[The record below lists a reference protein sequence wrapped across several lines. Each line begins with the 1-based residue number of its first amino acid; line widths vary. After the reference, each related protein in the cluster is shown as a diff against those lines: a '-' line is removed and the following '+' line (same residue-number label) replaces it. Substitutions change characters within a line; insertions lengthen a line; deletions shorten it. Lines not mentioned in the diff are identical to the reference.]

1 MENKMLSK
9 DELARNA
16 PPSAAEDAQFS
27 LSATQHGDQ
36 EPNEGTEGRPDHS
49 GSALWSR
56 PKPVKMVELLS
67 SRSRL
72 KF

>member
-16 PPSAAEDAQFS
+16 PPSAAEDTQFS
-27 LSATQHGDQ
+27 LSATQHGDP
-36 EPNEGTEGRPDHS
+36 EPNKGTEGRPDHS

-56 PKPVKMVELLS
+56 PEPIKLAQFLS

>member
-16 PPSAAEDAQFS
+16 PPSAADDAQFS
-27 LSATQHGDQ
+27 LSATQHGDL
-36 EPNEGTEGRPDHS
+36 EPNEGTEGRPDRS
-49 GSALWSR
+49 GSCALLR
-56 PKPVKMVELLS
+56 PEPIKMAQFVS

-72 KF
+72 EF